1 MEKLR
6 LVIADDDA
14 LIRDGLKR
22 ILNFEPEHNI
32 DIVGEASNGE
42 EVVGL
47 AREMQPD
54 IILMDIN
61 MPVLNGIEAT
71 KQIKESNP
79 EINVIALTIHEDK
92 EYLSELMDYG
102 VSGYILK
109 DTSAKEL
116 LDVIHKVAAG
126 EYVIDSRMTGKLV
139 GEWRRRTEVQSSKEK
154 LTERELE
161 ILAEIARGENNRT
174 IAEKLFLSE
183 KTVKNHIS
191 SILRKIEASDRT
203 QAAIYAIKHNLVDS

>member
-14 LIRDGLKR
+14 LIRDGLKK

-32 DIVGEASNGE
+32 AIVGEASNGE

-54 IILMDIN
+54 IVLMDIN

-92 EYLSELMDYG
+92 EYLSELMDYE

-109 DTSAKEL
+109 DTSANEL
-116 LDVIHKVAAG
+116 LDVIYKVAAG
-126 EYVIDSRMTGKLV
+126 EYIIDSRMTGKLV

>member
-14 LIRDGLKR
+14 LIRDGLKK

-54 IILMDIN
+54 IVLMDIN

-92 EYLSELMDYG
+92 EYLSELMDYE

-109 DTSAKEL
+109 DTSANEL
-116 LDVIHKVAAG
+116 LDVIYKVAAG
-126 EYVIDSRMTGKLV
+126 EYIIDSRMTGKLV